1 MPGRRSRAA
10 TSTEAFASDSESLH
24 RSAAEDLRRL
34 VGHLPHR
41 SRATS
46 VSREDYSLKEPHE
59 QDYREHR
66 RYVVPCCPN
75 LRIAA
80 QQTPEWG
87 SGVAPFAFALTGD
100 MPYGPVRE
108 TPFARLV
115 AEINRDNAVDF
126 VMHAGDML
134 RQCSRSATRA
144 ARQPPSARA
153 RPSVRFVLVCPLRD
167 QCLRGRAR
175 RRRGT
180 DRGRAPG
187 CDREQP
193 GFDHRHDAHQP
204 ALAHARQDAQHQGSI
219 MADEF
224 VSVNDGILAAE
235 FATRIA

>member
-46 VSREDYSLKEPHE
+46 VSPEDYSLKEPHE

-134 RQCSRSATRA
+134 RLGSAPALRLERPASRRQPGRGRRCGSSSCAHFATNAFEAALAGGAEQIAA
-144 ARQPPSARA
+144 ARLDVIESSRDSAIGMMRTRRRLRMRA
-153 RPSVRFVLVCPLRD
+153 RTPSTKARSW
-167 QCLRGRAR
+167 QTSSCL
-175 RRRGT
+175 
-180 DRGRAPG
+180 
-187 CDREQP
+187 
-193 GFDHRHDAHQP
+193 
-204 ALAHARQDAQHQGSI
+204 
-219 MADEF
+219 
-224 VSVNDGILAAE
+224 
-235 FATRIA
+235 